1 MDGDEREYPFRTE
14 IVEHLRETNVWQ
26 RIHETAS
33 KLSGNLVAP

>member
-14 IVEHLRETNVWQ
+14 IVENLREINVWQ

-33 KLSGNLVAP
+33 ELSENLVKP